1 MQALLADIRHIIA
14 QARERVARSVNHE
27 RTVTYWHIGR
37 RLVEEEQSGNLRADY
52 GKRLIADL
60 GVTLTKEFG
69 DGFSANNL
77 WRMKDLYLTFP
88 ILDALSQELSWT
100 HYRVGPIDL
109 DRRPDGRLGR
119 IRGRLV
125 EHRDRPAADAFQSA
139 QGLLQNARGL
149 HAGVGH
155 NQRPGDAHA
164 LAFLLEQ
171 LDRAVVELDLR
182 HVIDEGHGGSGTI
195 ETDHFTAP

>member
-100 HYRVGPIDL
+100 HYRVLVKIADT
-109 DRRPDGRLGR
+109 DKRTFYIAEAIKKCLGC
-119 IRGRLV
+119 
-125 EHRDRPAADAFQSA
+125 
-139 QGLLQNARGL
+139 AR
-149 HAGVGH
+149 
-155 NQRPGDAHA
+155 
-164 LAFLLEQ
+164 F
-171 LDRAVVELDLR
+171 
-182 HVIDEGHGGSGTI
+182 GT
-195 ETDHFTAP
+195 PN